1 MPPRPKRH
9 SLPAESGRALTLDS
23 GPDAFDPLGGDG
35 PLLFLGLGPEP
46 AALPDWFPEAG
57 DGAAFVERPET
68 EAALGPEF
76 TAAIPEHFRR
86 LKPEEL
92 TPGLFRSRRV
102 LAFRQNMRLAPSFW
116 GPILARHGLA
126 LLAPPPARPVVWLPG
141 DEHGLLFRELEAAF
155 TAQGLTARRVPADPA
170 ALPALLRDERPL
182 LFFSVNFRGLDAH
195 GEAFH
200 LLDQAGVTVAAWCV
214 DNPFHLLSGIKA
226 GFWTALRLFVTDRWF
241 LEPLRRLGAGHVE
254 HLPLALDPAFA
265 APGPLPERVGPLA
278 GRLLFV
284 GRSAF
289 PDRAGFFAGA
299 RVPENL
305 LAEAR
310 DLLAA
315 GERPDFAWWA
325 GRLGIA
331 ALWPGNEARRAGL
344 GADESGRFWRALC
357 LGRAP
362 GLTVIGDDGWR
373 DLLPGA
379 DLRPPVDYY
388 GGLAAAYREAACC
401 LNVTNLILPSGLTQR
416 HFDVWGTGGFLL
428 SDANPGLD
436 IFPADLTRSVTF
448 HRAEDIP
455 GLFKRFASDSPEK
468 RDLARAWREEL
479 AARHTYARRV
489 AQVLAS
495 TGLERPRPKPEIG
508 T

>member
-1 MPPRPKRH
+1 MPRRPRRPC
-9 SLPAESGRALTLDS
+9 LTAETGRSLTLDS
-23 GPDAFDPLGGDG
+23 GPDAFDVLGGEG
-35 PLLFLGLGPEP
+35 PPLFLGLGPEP
-46 AALPDWFPEAG
+46 AALSLWFPAAAT
-57 DGAAFVERPET
+57 GAEFVEWPET
-68 EAALGPEF
+68 EASLGPDF
-76 TAAIPEHFRR
+76 TSAIPGNFQR
-86 LKPEEL
+86 LTPGEL
-92 TPGLFRSRRV
+92 TPERFRTRRV

-116 GPILARHGLA
+116 GPILARRGLA
-126 LLAPPPARPVVWLPG
+126 FLAPPPARPVVWLPG
-141 DEHGLLFRELEAAF
+141 DEHGLLLRELEDAF
-155 TAQGLTARRVPADPA
+155 AAQGLTARRVPGDPA
-170 ALPALLRDERPL
+170 ALPGLLREERPL

-200 LLDQAGVTVAAWCV
+200 LLDQAGVRVAAWCV
-214 DNPFHLLSGIKA
+214 DNPFHVVSAIKA
-226 GFWTALRLFVTDRWF
+226 RFWTRLRLFVTDRWF
-241 LEPLRRLGAGHVE
+241 MEPLRRLGAERVE

-265 APGPLPERVGPLA
+265 APGPLPKRLGPLA

-299 RVPENL
+299 RVPGDI

-315 GERPDFAWWA
+315 GKRPDFGWWA

-344 GADESGRFWRALC
+344 GADESGRIWRSLC

-362 GLTVIGDDGWR
+362 ELTIIGDDGWR
-373 DLLPGA
+373 GLLPGA

-401 LNVTNLILPSGLTQR
+401 LNVTNMVLPSGLTQR
-416 HFDVWGTGGFLL
+416 HFDVWGAGGFLL

-436 IFPADLTRSVTF
+436 IFPADLTRPVTF
-448 HRAEDIP
+448 QRAEGIP
-455 GLFKRFASDSPEK
+455 ELFKRFADDSPEK
-468 RDLARAWREEL
+468 RDLARAWRTEL
-479 AARHTYARRV
+479 LTRHTYGHRV
-489 AQVLAS
+489 AQVLAAAD
-495 TGLERPRPKPEIG
+495 LERPRP
-508 T
+508 